1 MALTME
7 PAVIVVGAVA
17 EALAWVAVVRGR
29 RSIWVTLIPVLA
41 LIGIGA
47 LVTGSVRTS
56 PRVTFA
62 TAASVGVAVGAVLYL
77 ATRVFVRSVRGW
89 TAFQRQSA
97 STYERQGALPLS
109 VALLLSVG
117 VSALGEELFW
127 RGLVQPELSRAV
139 DGRVLGAALSYLVF
153 VAANLPSAN
162 LAIVAGAVVGGAVW
176 TILGWW
182 TGGFLAS
189 VCCHG
194 AWTALML
201 ALPVVDR
208 AADGI
213 GS

>member
-1 MALTME
+1 MG
-7 PAVIVVGAVA
+7 PIVIVVGAVA
-17 EALAWVAVVRGR
+17 EALAWGVVVRGR
-29 RSIWVTLIPVLA
+29 RSIWRTLLPVLA
-41 LIGIGA
+41 LMGTAA
-47 LVTGSVRTS
+47 LITGSVRTS

-62 TAASVGVAVGAVLYL
+62 AAAAVGTAAGAALYL
-77 ATRVFVRSVRGW
+77 ATRVFVYAVRDW
-89 TAFQRQSA
+89 AAFQQQSA
-97 STYERQGALPLS
+97 RTYERRGALPLPA
-109 VALLLSVG
+109 ALLLSVG

-127 RGLVQPELSRAV
+127 RGLVQPEFSRSV

-153 VAANLPSAN
+153 VTVNLPSAN

-201 ALPVVDR
+201 AFPVVRR
-208 AADGI
+208 ATDGA

>member
-1 MALTME
+1 
-7 PAVIVVGAVA
+7 VIVVGAVA
-17 EALAWVAVVRGR
+17 EALAWGAVVRGR
-29 RSIWVTLIPVLA
+29 RSIWRTLLPVLA
-41 LIGIGA
+41 LMGAAA

-56 PRVTFA
+56 PRVAFA
-62 TAASVGVAVGAVLYL
+62 AAAAVGTAAGAVLYL
-77 ATRVFVRSVRGW
+77 ATRVFVHAVRDW
-89 TAFQRQSA
+89 TAFQRQSVR
-97 STYERQGALPLS
+97 TYERRGTLPFS

-139 DGRVLGAALSYLVF
+139 DGRMLGAALSYLVF
-153 VAANLPSAN
+153 VTVNLPSAN
-162 LAIVAGAVVGGAVW
+162 IAIVAGAVVGGAVW

-201 ALPVVDR
+201 AFPVVRR
-208 AADGI
+208 ATDGV